1 MGKAG
6 ADKEVRGMMAGMV
19 VALALCLATGA
30 LAQTADSLSLKEVV
44 VEGARVVSKADGQ
57 VIYPTDEQKEASAT
71 VYGVLAKVGLQG
83 VRVDEVMHTL
93 TPLDDRG
100 SVEVR
105 LNGIPATASDLLRV
119 VPSDL
124 LRIEYS
130 DSPGVRHGRDVG
142 RVVNLVVRVP
152 VSGYAAGA
160 HLTNAATA
168 AVGSDN
174 VYVRANRGKGE
185 LGLDYGVAYR
195 RFGDVR
201 REETARYLMPDNT
214 VRTIVRRDVGGLQ
227 SAVSHSV
234 GLTYSL
240 RPDSA
245 LAVQARLRADISRS
259 PHDDSRRLVAGSGG
273 ETEAR
278 QRQAGRSVTP
288 VADVF
293 LDARL
298 GGRSRLTASV
308 AATLDDS
315 RSDSYYDEGSPYAY
329 NKHRRSYRFDGEAV
343 LESNFRSFTASLGL
357 LCSQRYDAEDYGGD
371 VAASDRS
378 RTSDVYAFAQLNGR
392 LWRIDYVAGLG
403 VSTYYFRRNAL
414 SHRFTLL
421 RPKLTVQY
429 PLARRLKLRYDIELS
444 EYMSRMAATGSA
456 AIMVNSMEVDEGNP
470 GLRPY
475 RRVEQSLRLSY
486 DAARLSASLQ
496 ATYRVNRDCNM
507 ERYSR
512 RTDAAGNTVF
522 VRTQANGGD
531 CSMFYATG
539 YCRADIVARRLSLT
553 AGGGLYRFINIGA
566 DYRHFYTAFN
576 GSMSVAAYF
585 GKLTLTAAADNGW
598 RFMEGE
604 SRGRQGGAV
613 YMTVAYR
620 LGRFSLA
627 AYWQHPLRSTVTS
640 ESTELMN
647 RFVSKSIANR
657 NGNLGNLLG
666 ISISWTMEK
675 GRKYEAISRQ

>member
-1 MGKAG
+1 
-6 ADKEVRGMMAGMV
+6 MMAGMV

-105 LNGIPATASDLLRV
+105 LNGIPATASDLLRMA
-119 VPSDL
+119 PSDI

-288 VADVF
+288 VAGVF

-308 AATLDDS
+308 AGTLDDS

-343 LESNFRSFTASLGL
+343 LESNFRPFTASLGL

-378 RTSDVYAFAQLNGR
+378 RTSDVYAFAQLKGR

-585 GKLTLTAAADNGW
+585 GKLTLTATADNGW

-604 SRGRQGGAV
+604 SRGRQGGVV

-666 ISISWTMEK
+666 VSIGWTLEK
-675 GRKYEAISRQ
+675 GRKYEAISRQGEGVNGRQ

>member
-1 MGKAG
+1 
-6 ADKEVRGMMAGMV
+6 MMAGMV

-105 LNGIPATASDLLRV
+105 LNGIPTTASDLLRV

-185 LGLDYGVAYR
+185 FGLDYGVAYR

-343 LESNFRSFTASLGL
+343 LESNFRPFTASLGL

-371 VAASDRS
+371 VAASDCS
-378 RTSDVYAFAQLNGR
+378 RTSDVYAFAQLKGR

>member
-1 MGKAG
+1 
-6 ADKEVRGMMAGMV
+6 MMAGMV

-119 VPSDL
+119 VPSDI

-343 LESNFRSFTASLGL
+343 LESNFRPFTASLGL

-378 RTSDVYAFAQLNGR
+378 RTSDVYAFAQLKGR

-675 GRKYEAISRQ
+675 GRKYEAISWQGEGVNGRQ

>member
-1 MGKAG
+1 MRAWL
-6 ADKEVRGMMAGMV
+6 A
-19 VALALCLATGA
+19 VALALWLATGVC
-30 LAQTADSLSLKEVV
+30 AQTADSLGLKEVV

-57 VIYPTDEQKEASAT
+57 VIYPTDGQKEASAT

-83 VRVDEVMHTL
+83 LRVDEVMHTL

-105 LNGIPATASDLLRV
+105 LNGIPATAQDLLRV
-119 VPSDL
+119 APADL

-142 RVVNLVVRVP
+142 RVVNLVVRVA

-160 HLTNAATA
+160 HLSNAVTD
-168 AVGSDN
+168 AVGRDN
-174 VYVRANRGKGE
+174 VYVWANRGKGE
-185 LGLDYGVAYR
+185 VGLDYGVAYH

-214 VRTIVRRDVGGLQ
+214 VRTVARRDVDGLR

-240 RPDSA
+240 RPDSTLA
-245 LAVQARLRADISRS
+245 LQARLRADIGRT
-259 PHDDSRRLVAGSGG
+259 PHDDSRRLVAGGSG
-273 ETEAR
+273 AVVA
-278 QRQAGRSVTP
+278 QLRQAGRSAAP

-298 GGRSRLTASV
+298 GLRSRLTVSM
-308 AATLDDS
+308 AAALDDR
-315 RSDSYYDEGSPYAY
+315 RSDYFYDEGSPYAY
-329 NKHRRSYRFDGEAV
+329 HLHGRSYRFDGEAV
-343 LESNFRSFTASLGL
+343 LESRFRPFTASLGL
-357 LCSQRYDAEDYGGD
+357 LCSQRYDAADYGGD

-378 RTSDVYAFAQLNGR
+378 RTSDVYAFAQLKGR

-403 VSTYYFRRNAL
+403 MSTYYFRRNAS

-522 VRTQANGGD
+522 VKTQANGGD
-531 CSMFYATG
+531 CSMFYAMG

-620 LGRFSLA
+620 LGCFSLA
-627 AYWQHPLRSTVTS
+627 AYWQHPFRSTITS

-666 ISISWTMEK
+666 ISVSWTMEK
-675 GRKYEAISRQ
+675 GRKYEAISRQGES

>member
-1 MGKAG
+1 M
-6 ADKEVRGMMAGMV
+6 
-19 VALALCLATGA
+19 
-30 LAQTADSLSLKEVV
+30 
-44 VEGARVVSKADGQ
+44 
-57 VIYPTDEQKEASAT
+57 
-71 VYGVLAKVGLQG
+71 GVL
-83 VRVDEVMHTL
+83 
-93 TPLDDRG
+93 
-100 SVEVR
+100 
-105 LNGIPATASDLLRV
+105 
-119 VPSDL
+119 
-124 LRIEYS
+124 
-130 DSPGVRHGRDVG
+130 
-142 RVVNLVVRVP
+142 
-152 VSGYAAGA
+152 
-160 HLTNAATA
+160 
-168 AVGSDN
+168 
-174 VYVRANRGKGE
+174 
-185 LGLDYGVAYR
+185 
-195 RFGDVR
+195 F
-201 REETARYLMPDNT
+201 
-214 VRTIVRRDVGGLQ
+214 
-227 SAVSHSV
+227 
-234 GLTYSL
+234 
-240 RPDSA
+240 
-245 LAVQARLRADISRS
+245 
-259 PHDDSRRLVAGSGG
+259 
-273 ETEAR
+273 
-278 QRQAGRSVTP
+278 
-288 VADVF
+288 
-293 LDARL
+293 
-298 GGRSRLTASV
+298 
-308 AATLDDS
+308 
-315 RSDSYYDEGSPYAY
+315 YYDEGSPYAY
-329 NKHRRSYRFDGEAV
+329 HLHGRSYRFDGEAV
-343 LESNFRSFTASLGL
+343 LESRFRPFTASLGL
-357 LCSQRYDAEDYGGD
+357 LCSQRYDAADYCGD

-378 RTSDVYAFAQLNGR
+378 RTSDVYAFAQLKGR
-392 LWRIDYVAGLG
+392 LWRIDYVVGLG
-403 VSTYYFRRNAL
+403 VSTYYFRRNAS

-456 AIMVNSMEVDEGNP
+456 AIMVNSMELDEGNP

-496 ATYRVNRDCNM
+496 ATYRVNRDCSM

-522 VRTQANGGD
+522 VKTQANGGD

-598 RFMEGE
+598 RFMEDE

-627 AYWQHPLRSTVTS
+627 AYWQHPFRSTITS
-640 ESTELMN
+640 ASTELMN
-647 RFVSKSIANR
+647 RFVSKSTTER

>member
-1 MGKAG
+1 
-6 ADKEVRGMMAGMV
+6 MMAGMV

-343 LESNFRSFTASLGL
+343 LESNFRPFTASLGL

-371 VAASDRS
+371 VAASDCS
-378 RTSDVYAFAQLNGR
+378 RTSDVYAFAQLKGR

-675 GRKYEAISRQ
+675 GRKYEAISRQGEGVNGRQ

>member
-1 MGKAG
+1 
-6 ADKEVRGMMAGMV
+6 MMAGMV

>member
-1 MGKAG
+1 
-6 ADKEVRGMMAGMV
+6 MMAGMV

-315 RSDSYYDEGSPYAY
+315 RSDSYYDEWAPYAY

-343 LESNFRSFTASLGL
+343 LESNFRPFTASLGL

-531 CSMFYATG
+531 CRMFYATG

-627 AYWQHPLRSTVTS
+627 AYWQQPLRGTVTS

>member
-1 MGKAG
+1 
-6 ADKEVRGMMAGMV
+6 MAGGSGAV
-19 VALALCLATGA
+19 VAQL
-30 LAQTADSLSLKEVV
+30 
-44 VEGARVVSKADGQ
+44 
-57 VIYPTDEQKEASAT
+57 
-71 VYGVLAKVGLQG
+71 
-83 VRVDEVMHTL
+83 
-93 TPLDDRG
+93 
-100 SVEVR
+100 
-105 LNGIPATASDLLRV
+105 
-119 VPSDL
+119 
-124 LRIEYS
+124 
-130 DSPGVRHGRDVG
+130 
-142 RVVNLVVRVP
+142 
-152 VSGYAAGA
+152 
-160 HLTNAATA
+160 
-168 AVGSDN
+168 
-174 VYVRANRGKGE
+174 
-185 LGLDYGVAYR
+185 
-195 RFGDVR
+195 
-201 REETARYLMPDNT
+201 
-214 VRTIVRRDVGGLQ
+214 
-227 SAVSHSV
+227 
-234 GLTYSL
+234 
-240 RPDSA
+240 
-245 LAVQARLRADISRS
+245 
-259 PHDDSRRLVAGSGG
+259 
-273 ETEAR
+273 
-278 QRQAGRSVTP
+278 RQAGRSAAP

-298 GGRSRLTASV
+298 GLRSRLTVSM
-308 AATLDDS
+308 AAALDDR
-315 RSDSYYDEGSPYAY
+315 RSDYFYDEGSPYAY
-329 NKHRRSYRFDGEAV
+329 HLHGRSYRFDGEAV
-343 LESNFRSFTASLGL
+343 LESRFRPFTASLGL
-357 LCSQRYDAEDYGGD
+357 LCSQRYDAADYGGD

-378 RTSDVYAFAQLNGR
+378 RTSDVYAFAQLKGR
-392 LWRIDYVAGLG
+392 LWRIDYVVGLG
-403 VSTYYFRRNAL
+403 VSTYYFRRNAS

-522 VRTQANGGD
+522 VKTQANGGD

-539 YCRADIVARRLSLT
+539 YCRADIVACRLSLT

-585 GKLTLTAAADNGW
+585 GKLALTAAADNGW

-627 AYWQHPLRSTVTS
+627 AYWQHPFRSTITS
-640 ESTELMN
+640 ASTELMN
-647 RFVSKSIANR
+647 RFVSKNTTER

-666 ISISWTMEK
+666 ISVSWTMEK

>member
-1 MGKAG
+1 MDIFFLHKSSKLYFADTGLAAYLAMIIDGKSLEPSIYAG
-6 ADKEVRGMMAGMV
+6 PFFENFVMNEKCAAGTGRFFEVM
-19 VALALCLATGA
+19 
-30 LAQTADSLSLKEVV
+30 
-44 VEGARVVSKADGQ
+44 ARVLNCTIQELPKLAAQ
-57 VIYPTDEQKEASAT
+57 AEQAVPISSICKNSDL
-71 VYGVLAKVGLQG
+71 VCF
-83 VRVDEVMHTL
+83 H
-93 TPLDDRG
+93 LDDY
-100 SVEVR
+100 
-105 LNGIPATASDLLRV
+105 ID
-119 VPSDL
+119 
-124 LRIEYS
+124 
-130 DSPGVRHGRDVG
+130 
-142 RVVNLVVRVP
+142 
-152 VSGYAAGA
+152 
-160 HLTNAATA
+160 
-168 AVGSDN
+168 
-174 VYVRANRGKGE
+174 
-185 LGLDYGVAYR
+185 
-195 RFGDVR
+195 DVR
-201 REETARYLMPDNT
+201 N
-214 VRTIVRRDVGGLQ
+214 
-227 SAVSHSV
+227 
-234 GLTYSL
+234 
-240 RPDSA
+240 
-245 LAVQARLRADISRS
+245 
-259 PHDDSRRLVAGSGG
+259 
-273 ETEAR
+273 
-278 QRQAGRSVTP
+278 
-288 VADVF
+288 
-293 LDARL
+293 
-298 GGRSRLTASV
+298 
-308 AATLDDS
+308 
-315 RSDSYYDEGSPYAY
+315 
-329 NKHRRSYRFDGEAV
+329 AV
-343 LESNFRSFTASLGL
+343 LESRFRPFTASLGL
-357 LCSQRYDAEDYGGD
+357 LCSQRYDAADYGGD

-378 RTSDVYAFAQLNGR
+378 RTSDVYAFAQLKGR
-392 LWRIDYVAGLG
+392 LWRIDYVVGLG
-403 VSTYYFRRNAL
+403 VSTYYFRRNAS

-456 AIMVNSMEVDEGNP
+456 AIMVNSMEADEGNP

-522 VRTQANGGD
+522 VKTQANGGD

-539 YCRADIVARRLSLT
+539 YCRADIVACRLSLT

-585 GKLTLTAAADNGW
+585 GKLALTAAADNGW

-627 AYWQHPLRSTVTS
+627 AYWQHPFRSTITS
-640 ESTELMN
+640 ASTELMN
-647 RFVSKSIANR
+647 RFVSKNTTER

-666 ISISWTMEK
+666 ISVSWTMEK

>member
-1 MGKAG
+1 
-6 ADKEVRGMMAGMV
+6 MMAGMV

-119 VPSDL
+119 APSDI

-315 RSDSYYDEGSPYAY
+315 RSDSYYDEWAPYAY

-343 LESNFRSFTASLGL
+343 LESNFRPFTASLGL

-378 RTSDVYAFAQLNGR
+378 RTSDVYAFAQLKGR

-531 CSMFYATG
+531 CNMFYATG

-613 YMTVAYR
+613 YMTVAYQ

>member
-1 MGKAG
+1 
-6 ADKEVRGMMAGMV
+6 MMAGMV

-119 VPSDL
+119 APSDI

-152 VSGYAAGA
+152 VSGYAA
-160 HLTNAATA
+160 TA
-168 AVGSDN
+168 GVGSDN

-315 RSDSYYDEGSPYAY
+315 RSDSYYDEWAPYAY

-343 LESNFRSFTASLGL
+343 LESNFRPFTASLGL

-378 RTSDVYAFAQLNGR
+378 RTSDVYAFAQLKGR

-429 PLARRLKLRYDIELS
+429 PLARRLKLHYDIELS

-456 AIMVNSMEVDEGNP
+456 AIMVNSMEADEGNP

-531 CSMFYATG
+531 CNMFYATG

-613 YMTVAYR
+613 YMTVAYQ